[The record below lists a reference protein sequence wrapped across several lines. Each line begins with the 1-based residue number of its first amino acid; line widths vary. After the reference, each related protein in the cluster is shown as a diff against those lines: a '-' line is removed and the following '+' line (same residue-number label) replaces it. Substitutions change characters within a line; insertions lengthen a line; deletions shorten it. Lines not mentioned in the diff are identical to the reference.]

1 MCNEGMELV
10 LNFQSPASLQ
20 GQERKEETLNTC
32 MRGERGVRPL
42 QEGEDGK
49 EGWERLCACMHEN
62 GWEGRKGAERDEKRR
77 RKPRAS
83 TALVYSRLITITA
96 RSLCAE
102 EGDERC
108 AHASHSHSLCDPEKG
123 RNRKGGSPTP
133 TPQASNSHLNQAFS
147 PLMCNEGMELVLN
160 FQSPASLR
168 GQERKEETLNTC
180 MRGERGVR
188 PLQEG
193 KGKENAG

>member
-1 MCNEGMELV
+1 MPLM
-10 LNFQSPASLQ
+10 PA
-20 GQERKEETLNTC
+20 C
-32 MRGERGVRPL
+32 MRR
-42 QEGEDGK
+42 
-49 EGWERLCACMHEN
+49 W
-62 GWEGRKGAERDEKRR
+62 WEGRKGAERDEKRR

-102 EGDERC
+102 EGEERC
-108 AHASHSHSLCDPEKG
+108 AMPLTLSNSLSKPEKG

-133 TPQASNSHLNQAFS
+133 TPQARNSHLNQAFS

-168 GQERKEETLNTC
+168 GQERKEETLITW
-180 MRGERGVR
+180 MGGGRGIR